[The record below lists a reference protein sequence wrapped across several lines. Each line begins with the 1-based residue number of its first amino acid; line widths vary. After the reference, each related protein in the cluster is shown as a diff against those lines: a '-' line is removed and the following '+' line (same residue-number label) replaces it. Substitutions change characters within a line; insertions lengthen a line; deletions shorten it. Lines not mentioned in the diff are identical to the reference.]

1 MSAVDDLAFF
11 QQLAR
16 AGSLT
21 GAARELG
28 LSLSAV
34 SKRLKVLEARLGVQL
49 AQRTTRSLALTPEG
63 ERYLLRGASIL
74 DDLAELEDS
83 LVDAST
89 ALTGRICVNA
99 TFGFGRRHIA
109 PLLSAFAARHPAL
122 DIQLELTNFPL
133 SLADAGV
140 DVGIRIGMPPD
151 SRLIARPLLPNRRI
165 LCAAP
170 AYLEHAPPLREPA
183 GLTNH
188 ACLIVREIDSDYALW
203 RFEGVGPNAGAEQ
216 VVRVVGR
223 LSSNDGEAVHR
234 LALDGH
240 GVMLRSWWDA
250 HAALAR
256 GELIELLPHW
266 HNTDADIYAVY
277 AHRRHVPARVRA
289 CVAFLVEEMKGRVPF
304 LPG

>member
-11 QQLAR
+11 QHLAR

-34 SKRLKVLEARLGVQL
+34 SKRLKLLEARLGVQL
-49 AQRTTRSLALTPEG
+49 AQRTTRSLSLSPEG
-63 ERYLLRGASIL
+63 ERYLARGVAIL

-83 LVDAST
+83 LNDPDS

-99 TFGFGRRHIA
+99 TFGFGRRHIT
-109 PLLSAFAARHPAL
+109 PLLSEFAARHPGL

-133 SLADAGV
+133 SLSDAGV
-140 DVGIRIGMPPD
+140 DIGIRIGMPPD
-151 SRLIARPLLPNRRI
+151 SRLVARRLLANRRI

-170 AYLEHAPPLREPA
+170 SYLANAPRLDVPA
-183 GLTNH
+183 DLAAH
-188 ACLIVREIDSDYALW
+188 ACLIVREIDSDYGVW
-203 RFEGVGPNAGAEQ
+203 RFERGGQ
-216 VVRVVGR
+216 VHSVRVSGR

-240 GVMLRSWWDA
+240 GIMLRSWWDA
-250 HAALAR
+250 HEALAR
-256 GELIELLPHW
+256 GDLVELLPGW
-266 HNTDADIYAVY
+266 RNTGADVYAVY
-277 AHRRHVPARVRA
+277 AHRRHVPARVHA
-289 CVAFLVEEMKGRVPF
+289 CVAFLLNGMKGRVPA

>member
-34 SKRLKVLEARLGVQL
+34 SKRLKLLEARLGVQL
-49 AQRTTRSLALTPEG
+49 AHRTTRSLALTPEG
-63 ERYLLRGASIL
+63 ERYLARGAAIL

-83 LVDAST
+83 LNDPAS
-89 ALTGRICVNA
+89 ALSGRICVNA

-109 PLLSAFAARHPAL
+109 PLLSEFAARHAGL
-122 DIQLELTNFPL
+122 EIQLELTNFPL
-133 SLADAGV
+133 SLSDAGV
-140 DVGIRIGMPPD
+140 DIGIRIGMPPD
-151 SRLIARPLLPNRRI
+151 SRVVARRLLANRRV

-170 AYLEHAPPLREPA
+170 SYLQRAAPLRQPEDLVA
-183 GLTNH
+183 H
-188 ACLIVREIDSDYALW
+188 ECLIVREIDSDYALW
-203 RFEGVGPNAGAEQ
+203 RFEHVVEGEGRS
-216 VVRVVGR
+216 VRVGGR

-240 GVMLRSWWDA
+240 GIMLRSWWDA
-250 HAALAR
+250 HEALAR
-256 GELIELLPHW
+256 GDLVELLPEW
-266 HNTDADIYAVY
+266 RNTGADIYAVY

-289 CVAFLVEEMKGRVPF
+289 CVAFLVEGMAGRVPP
-304 LPG
+304 LPR

>member
-11 QQLAR
+11 QHLAR

-34 SKRLKVLEARLGVQL
+34 SKRLKLLEARLGVQL
-49 AQRTTRSLALTPEG
+49 AQRTTRSLSLTPEG
-63 ERYLLRGASIL
+63 ERYLARGAAIL

-83 LVDAST
+83 LNDPDS

-99 TFGFGRRHIA
+99 TFGFGRRHIT
-109 PLLSAFAARHPAL
+109 PLLSEFAARHPGL
-122 DIQLELTNFPL
+122 EIQLELTNFPL
-133 SLADAGV
+133 SLSDAGV
-140 DVGIRIGMPPD
+140 DIGIRIGMPPD
-151 SRLIARPLLPNRRI
+151 SRLVARRLLANRRI

-170 AYLEHAPPLREPA
+170 RYLEHAPPLLQPEDLA
-183 GLTNH
+183 AH

-203 RFEGVGPNAGAEQ
+203 RFERAGEART
-216 VVRVVGR
+216 VRVGGR

-250 HAALAR
+250 HEALAR
-256 GELIELLPHW
+256 G
-266 HNTDADIYAVY
+266 D
-277 AHRRHVPARVRA
+277 
-289 CVAFLVEEMKGRVPF
+289 LVEV
-304 LPG
+304 LPEW